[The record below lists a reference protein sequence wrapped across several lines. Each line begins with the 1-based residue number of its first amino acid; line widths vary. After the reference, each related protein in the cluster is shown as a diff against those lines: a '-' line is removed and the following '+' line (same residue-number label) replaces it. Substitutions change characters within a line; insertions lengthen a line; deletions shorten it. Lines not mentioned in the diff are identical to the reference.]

1 MGVSLCVFSGGLD
14 LTKGWV
20 GCVCGGGSRGPEI
33 NDDAV
38 PLSSL
43 ILDLFLVDL

>member
-1 MGVSLCVFSGGLD
+1 MGAGGR
-14 LTKGWV
+14 
-20 GCVCGGGSRGPEI
+20 GGGPEI
-33 NDDAV
+33 NDDAL